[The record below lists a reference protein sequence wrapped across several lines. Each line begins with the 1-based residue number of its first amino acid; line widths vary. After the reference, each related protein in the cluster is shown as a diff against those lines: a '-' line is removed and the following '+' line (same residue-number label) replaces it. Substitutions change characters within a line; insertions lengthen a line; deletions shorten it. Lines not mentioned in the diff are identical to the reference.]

1 MPCLYRHAQISLHE
15 RHGALRSPSMA
26 RITGSHLICT
36 ALKLEGVKNIFGLAG
51 DHILPVLDVMADQ
64 DFRIIDTRHEQA
76 AVHMADA
83 WSRITEQPG
92 VCMYTTPGFANA
104 IPGLTN
110 AMHTEGPVIS
120 IAGCADTHDLG
131 RGAQQEI
138 DQVAMAAPMCKGSF
152 MVHDARRIP
161 AFIARAMRLA
171 FSGRRGPV
179 HLTIPIDVQEQG
191 VEEDEIVLTNP
202 DAYRPKEAVLAAPEL
217 IRRAVALLREARKPL
232 VIAGSAAGYTLSGDA
247 LQRFIEMTRLPVVT
261 EEQARG
267 LISDDHPY
275 AFGFFER
282 GLNRAAAKVRDAD
295 VVVLLGRKQDFVIG
309 YCRPPHV
316 AAEAK
321 IIQIDPSPV
330 EIGRNRGVAV
340 GMVGD
345 VTSVLDQ
352 LTKEAS
358 NHVWKELPWIE
369 ELRAV
374 RSAQAEWTEKLARP
388 KTPMHALFVHKTI
401 QSRLRPDDCL
411 VFDGG
416 DFCHFGR
423 SLLPAL
429 KPKHWFYVSS
439 LGMLGSS
446 LPQALAA
453 KLAYPD
459 TRVIMLTGDGAFG
472 FNAMEFDT
480 AVRHKLNVVAILGN
494 DSAWGIDRQIQLGL
508 YGRAVATD
516 LLQTR
521 YDQLVQGLGGYGE
534 FVERSE
540 DLAPALKRALTCG
553 KPALLNVAVQRA
565 ISPRAE
571 AAIGRRKTAA
581 KK

>member
-1 MPCLYRHAQISLHE
+1 MAQT
-15 RHGALRSPSMA
+15 
-26 RITGSHLICT
+26 TGSHLICK
-36 ALKLEGVKNIFGLAG
+36 ALKLEGVKNVFGLAG
-51 DHILPVLDVMADQ
+51 DHILPLLNTMVDQ

-110 AMHTEGPVIS
+110 AMHTEGAVIS

-138 DQVAMAAPMCKGSF
+138 EQVAMATPMCKGSF
-152 MVHDARRIP
+152 MVPDARRIP
-161 AFIARAMRLA
+161 EFIARAVRLA

-179 HLTIPIDVQEQG
+179 HLTIPIDVQEQS
-191 VEEDEIVLTNP
+191 VDENEIVFAKP
-202 DAYRPKEAVLAAPEL
+202 EEYRPKESVLTSDELVRQAVT
-217 IRRAVALLREARKPL
+217 VLREAKRPL
-232 VIAGSAAGYTLSGDA
+232 AIAGCAAGYTLSGEA
-247 LQRFIEMTRLPVVT
+247 LQRFIETTRVPVVT

-267 LISDDHPY
+267 LVSDDHPY
-275 AFGFFER
+275 VFGFFER

-309 YCRPPHV
+309 FCRPPHV
-316 AAEAK
+316 SADAK
-321 IIQIDPSPV
+321 IIQIDPSPL

-340 GMVGD
+340 GIVGD
-345 VTSVLDQ
+345 VTSVLEQ

-358 NHVWKELPWIE
+358 KHTWNELPWIG

-374 RSAQAEWTEKLARP
+374 RAAQDEWAEKLAQP

-401 QSRLRPDDCL
+401 QSILRPDDCL

-429 KPKHWFYVSS
+429 KPKHWLYVSS

-446 LPQALAA
+446 LPQALAV
-453 KLAYPD
+453 KVAYPD
-459 TRVIMLTGDGAFG
+459 SRVIMMTGDGAFG

-508 YGRAVATD
+508 YGRPVATD

-521 YDQLVQGLGGYGE
+521 YEQVVQGLGGHGE
-534 FVERSE
+534 FVEHPE
-540 DLAPALKRALTCG
+540 DFAPALERALTCG
-553 KPALLNVAVQRA
+553 KPALLNVAIERA

-571 AAIGRRKTAA
+571 AAIGRRKAA
-581 KK
+581 VPKN

>member
-1 MPCLYRHAQISLHE
+1 
-15 RHGALRSPSMA
+15 MA
-26 RITGSHLICT
+26 RTTGSDLICK
-36 ALKLEGVKNIFGLAG
+36 ALKLEGVKNVFGLAG
-51 DHILPVLDVMADQ
+51 DHILPLLNTMVDQ

-110 AMHTEGPVIS
+110 AMHTEGAVIS

-138 DQVAMAAPMCKGSF
+138 EQVAMAAPICKGSF
-152 MVHDARRIP
+152 MVPDARRIP
-161 AFIARAMRLA
+161 EFIARAVRLA

-179 HLTIPIDVQEQG
+179 HLTIPIDVQEQS
-191 VEEDEIVLTNP
+191 VDENEIVFAKP
-202 DAYRPKEAVLAAPEL
+202 EEYRPKESVLTSDEL
-217 IRRAVALLREARKPL
+217 VRQAIALLRQAQRPL
-232 VIAGSAAGYTLSGDA
+232 AIAGCAAGYTLSGEA
-247 LQRFIEMTRLPVVT
+247 LRRFIETTRVPVVT

-267 LISDDHPY
+267 LVSDDHPY
-275 AFGFFER
+275 VFGFFER
-282 GLNRAAAKVRDAD
+282 GLNRVAGKVRDAD

-309 YCRPPHV
+309 FCRPPHI
-316 AAEAK
+316 AAYAK
-321 IIQIDPSPV
+321 IIQIDPSPM

-340 GMVGD
+340 GIVGD
-345 VTSVLDQ
+345 VTSVLEQ

-358 NHVWKELPWIE
+358 NHTWKELPWID
-369 ELRAV
+369 ELRTV
-374 RSAQAEWTEKLARP
+374 RSAQSEWAEKLARP

-401 QSRLRPDDCL
+401 QSILRPDDCL

-429 KPKHWFYVSS
+429 KPKHWLYVSS

-453 KLAYPD
+453 KVAYPD
-459 TRVIMLTGDGAFG
+459 SRVIMLTGDGAFG

-508 YGRAVATD
+508 YGRPVATD

-521 YDQLVQGLGGYGE
+521 YEQVVQGLGGYGE
-534 FVERSE
+534 FVERPE
-540 DLAPALKRALTCG
+540 DLAPALQRALNCG
-553 KPALLNVAVQRA
+553 KPALLNVAVERA

-571 AAIGRRKTAA
+571 AAIGRRKAA
-581 KK
+581 VPKS

>member
-1 MPCLYRHAQISLHE
+1 
-15 RHGALRSPSMA
+15 MA
-26 RITGSHLICT
+26 KVTGSHLVCK
-36 ALKLEGVKNIFGLAG
+36 ALKLEGVKNIFALAG
-51 DHILPVLDVMADQ
+51 DHILPILDVMADE

-120 IAGCADTHDLG
+120 IAGCADSHDLE

-138 DQVAMAAPMCKGSF
+138 DQVGMAGPICKGSF
-152 MVHDARRIP
+152 MVHDVKRIP
-161 AFIARAMRLA
+161 EFIARAMRLA

-179 HLTIPIDVQEQG
+179 HLTIPIDVQERS
-191 VEEDEIVLTNP
+191 VEDDDVVFTAP
-202 DAYRPKEAVLAAPEL
+202 DAYRPKAARPGDPER
-217 IRRAVALLREARKPL
+217 IRQAIAILRQAQRPL
-232 VIAGSAAGYTLSGDA
+232 VIAGSAAGYALSGEA
-247 LQRFIEMTRLPVVT
+247 LQRFVETTCLPVVT
-261 EEQARG
+261 EEQSRG

-275 AFGFFER
+275 AFGYFER

-309 YCRPPHV
+309 FCQPPHV
-316 AAEAK
+316 AADAK
-321 IIQIDPSPV
+321 IIQVDPSPL
-330 EIGRNRGVAV
+330 EIGRNRGVDV
-340 GMVGD
+340 GLVGD
-345 VTSVLDQ
+345 VSSVLVQ
-352 LTKEAS
+352 MTEEAA
-358 NHVWKELPWIE
+358 HYPWTDLPWLS
-369 ELRAV
+369 ELRAAC
-374 RSAQAEWTEKLARP
+374 SAQSESAEKLARP
-388 KTPMHALFVHKTI
+388 KTPMHALFVHKTLK
-401 QSRLRPDDCL
+401 SFLSPDDCL

-423 SLLPAL
+423 SYLPAL
-429 KPKHWFYVSS
+429 KPKHWFNVSS

-446 LPQALAA
+446 LPTALAA
-453 KLAYPD
+453 KIAYPD
-459 TRVIMLTGDGAFG
+459 SRVFMVTGDGAFG
-472 FNAMEFDT
+472 FNGMEFDT
-480 AVRHKLNVVAILGN
+480 AVRHGLNIVALLGN

-521 YDQLVQGLGGYGE
+521 YDLMAEGLGGYGE
-534 FVERSE
+534 FVERPE
-540 DLAPALKRALTCG
+540 ELKPAIERALASA
-553 KPALLNVAVQRA
+553 KPALLNIAVERA

-571 AAIGRRKTAA
+571 AAIGRRKAA
-581 KK
+581 APN

>member
-1 MPCLYRHAQISLHE
+1 
-15 RHGALRSPSMA
+15 MA
-26 RITGSHLICT
+26 RVTGSHLICT

-64 DFRIIDTRHEQA
+64 DFRILDTRHEQA

-120 IAGCADTHDLG
+120 IAGCGDTNDLG

-138 DQVAMAAPMCKGSF
+138 NQVGMAEPICKGSF
-152 MVHDARRIP
+152 MVHDVRRIP
-161 AFIARAMRLA
+161 EFIARAMRLA

-179 HLTIPIDVQEQG
+179 HLTIPVDVQEQSI
-191 VEEDEIVLTNP
+191 EESEVTLIKP
-202 DAYRPKEAVLAAPEL
+202 EAYRAKESTLADPEL
-217 IRRAVALLREARKPL
+217 IRRAVSILRDSRKPL

-247 LQRFIEMTRLPVVT
+247 LRCFVETTRLPVVT
-261 EEQARG
+261 EEQSRG

-275 AFGFFER
+275 AFGYFER
-282 GLNRAAAKVRDAD
+282 GLNRAAGKLREADA
-295 VVVLLGRKQDFVIG
+295 VVLLGRKQDFVIG
-309 YCRPPHV
+309 FCRPPHIAV
-316 AAEAK
+316 DAK
-321 IIQIDPSPV
+321 IIQIDPSPL
-330 EIGRNRGVAV
+330 EIGRSRGVDV
-340 GMVGD
+340 GIVGD

-358 NHVWKELPWIE
+358 NHQWKELPWLDEI
-369 ELRAV
+369 RAA
-374 RSAQAEWTEKLARP
+374 RAAQADWAEKLARP
-388 KTPMHALFVHKTI
+388 ATPMHALSVHKTLKTI
-401 QSRLRPDDCL
+401 LRPDDCL

-423 SLLPAL
+423 SFLPAL
-429 KPKHWFYVSS
+429 KPKHWFNVSS

-446 LPQALAA
+446 LPTALAA
-453 KLAYPD
+453 KVAYPNS
-459 TRVIMLTGDGAFG
+459 RVFMLTGDGAFG
-472 FNAMEFDT
+472 FNGMEFDT
-480 AVRHKLNVVAILGN
+480 AVRHKLNIVALLGN

-521 YDQLVQGLGGYGE
+521 YDQMVQGLGGHGE
-534 FVERSE
+534 FVERLE
-540 DLAPALKRALTCG
+540 DLTPALERALASG
-553 KPALLNVAVQRA
+553 KPALLNIAVARA

-581 KK
+581 QK

>member
-1 MPCLYRHAQISLHE
+1 
-15 RHGALRSPSMA
+15 MA
-26 RITGSHLICT
+26 RITGSHLVCK
-36 ALKLEGVKNIFGLAG
+36 ALQLEGVKNIFGLAG
-51 DHILPVLDVMADQ
+51 DHILPLLDVMADQ

-120 IAGCADTHDLG
+120 IAGCADAHDLG

-152 MVHDARRIP
+152 MVPDARRIP
-161 AFIARAMRLA
+161 EFIARAMRLA

-179 HLTIPIDVQEQG
+179 HLTIPIDVQEQS
-191 VEEDEIVLTNP
+191 VEENEIAFVKP
-202 DAYRPKEAVLAAPEL
+202 EEYRPRESVTADAEL
-217 IRRAVALLREARKPL
+217 VRRAIALLREARRPL
-232 VIAGSAAGYTLSGDA
+232 AIAGCAAGYTLSGDA
-247 LQRFIEMTRLPVVT
+247 LQRFVETTRVPVVT

-267 LISDDHPY
+267 LIPDDHPY

-309 YCRPPHV
+309 FCRPPHV
-316 AAEAK
+316 SADAK
-321 IIQIDPSPV
+321 IIQIDPSPL

-358 NHVWKELPWIE
+358 THAWKELPWIE

-374 RSAQAEWTEKLARP
+374 RAAQAEWTEKLARP
-388 KTPMHALFVHKTI
+388 QTPMHALFVHKTI
-401 QSRLRPDDCL
+401 QSLLRPDDCL

-416 DFCHFGR
+416 DFLPFRAFLVAGAQAQTLALRLELRHVGLVAAPGARRQSRVSRLARDHAQRRRRVRFQCHGVRHRGAPQTQCRRHPRQRFSLGHRPANSAR
-423 SLLPAL
+423 SLR
-429 KPKHWFYVSS
+429 S
-439 LGMLGSS
+439 LSRNGFAPDPLRASRAGVGR
-446 LPQALAA
+446 LWRICRAA
-453 KLAYPD
+453 
-459 TRVIMLTGDGAFG
+459 
-472 FNAMEFDT
+472 
-480 AVRHKLNVVAILGN
+480 
-494 DSAWGIDRQIQLGL
+494 
-508 YGRAVATD
+508 
-516 LLQTR
+516 
-521 YDQLVQGLGGYGE
+521 
-534 FVERSE
+534 
-540 DLAPALKRALTCG
+540 
-553 KPALLNVAVQRA
+553 
-565 ISPRAE
+565 
-571 AAIGRRKTAA
+571 
-581 KK
+581 

>member
-1 MPCLYRHAQISLHE
+1 
-15 RHGALRSPSMA
+15 MA
-26 RITGSHLICT
+26 RITGSHLSCK

-83 WSRITEQPG
+83 WSRITQQPG

-138 DQVAMAAPMCKGSF
+138 DQVAMAGPMCKGSF

-161 AFIARAMRLA
+161 EFIARAMRLA

-179 HLTIPIDVQEQG
+179 HLTIPIDVQEQS

-202 DAYRPKEAVLAAPEL
+202 DAYRAKESVLAALEL
-217 IRRAVALLREARKPL
+217 IRRAIALLREARKPL

-247 LQRFIEMTRLPVVT
+247 LQRFVETTRLPVVT

-321 IIQIDPSPV
+321 IIQIDPSPL

-369 ELRAV
+369 ELRAA
-374 RSAQAEWTEKLARP
+374 RAAQAEWTEKLAHP

-401 QSRLRPDDCL
+401 QSRLRPDDCI

-459 TRVIMLTGDGAFG
+459 SRVIMLTGDGAFG

-480 AVRHKLNVVAILGN
+480 AVRHKLTIVAILGN

-508 YGRAVATD
+508 YGRPVATD

-521 YDQLVQGLGGYGE
+521 YDQVVQGLGGYGE
-534 FVERSE
+534 FVERPE
-540 DLAPALKRALTCG
+540 DLAPALDRAFAAG
-553 KPALLNVAVQRA
+553 RPALLNVAVERA

-571 AAIGRRKTAA
+571 AAIGRRKAA
-581 KK
+581 TGK